1 MRTQHCRHWN
11 LARLL
16 SGLEQAGHVTPD
28 AQSKALGG
36 IVTSRA
42 LLRIVLGGRIH
53 TDTARAIEHR
63 LNLPRRWMDQDPAGH
78 AVSDSMKSQDGESL
92 DRPARRSRD
101 RTLLMDRSA
110 RDPRSRD

>member
-1 MRTQHCRHWN
+1 MRTQYRRHWN

-16 SGLEQAGHVTPD
+16 SGLELAGHLTPD

-36 IVTSRA
+36 IVTSRR

-63 LNLPRRWMDQDPAGH
+63 LNLPRRWMDQEPTGR
-78 AVSDSMKSQDGESL
+78 AVSDSVQSQEGES
-92 DRPARRSRD
+92 P
-101 RTLLMDRSA
+101 DRSA
-110 RDPRSRD
+110 PAGHTAAPS